1 MSTFGFI
8 APEDIWSARSEQYFN
23 QVLAG
28 IEDAVAGAGHTVITR
43 AVGSREQE
51 MAVYREWAE
60 RGTVRAV
67 VLRDLVPDDPRP
79 ALLAELGLLH
89 VLEGDVVQEGDA
101 PSVAVDNAA
110 VMRGVLDALHARG
123 HRRIAHLG
131 GPPGLVHSALRR
143 EAYLAWCREH
153 GAAALVAQGDYTGD
167 SGARAL
173 DTLLAADAAGV
184 DVLLADNDAM
194 ALAAST
200 CLAPSRSSPGTTPWP
215 ASCTSRRSPRSA
227 PHRARPAPP
236 WAGRSPPSSR
246 SRRRSSTS
254 CGRSP
259 CCSSGRRSPRP
270 PAPVPWTPA
279 PPVGSRA

>member
-43 AVGSREQE
+43 AFGSREQE

-153 GAAALVAQGDYTGD
+153 GAAELVAQGDYTGD

-194 ALAAST
+194 ALGALDRAGERGLDVPGALSVISWDDSMACQLHEPPLAALGAAPRAT
-200 CLAPSRSSPGTTPWP
+200 GAAVGRALAALVEEPPQIIHELRPQPVLLE
-215 ASCTSRRSPRSA
+215 
-227 PHRARPAPP
+227 RATL
-236 WAGRSPPSSR
+236 S
-246 SRRRSSTS
+246 
-254 CGRSP
+254 
-259 CCSSGRRSPRP
+259 
-270 PAPVPWTPA
+270 
-279 PPVGSRA
+279 